1 MAQKAKKEEKKEKEK
16 ETFSSKEE
24 VIKDFQKNPQDT
36 GSAEVQIGLL
46 GKEIKELAEHL
57 KKHIHDFSARRSL
70 VQKVSERR
78 KFIQYLKIH
87 DSQSYEKILQ
97 KIKRK

>member
-1 MAQKAKKEEKKEKEK
+1 MTNKVKKDKKDK
-16 ETFSSKEE
+16 KEE

-57 KKHIHDFSARRSL
+57 KKHIHDFSCRRSL

-78 KFIQYLKIH
+78 KFIKYLKINDPVSH
-87 DSQSYEKILQ
+87 EKIVK

>member
-1 MAQKAKKEEKKEKEK
+1 MVKKAKKEEKKVKEK
-16 ETFSSKEE
+16 EASLKKEE
-24 VIKDFQKNPQDT
+24 VIKDFQKTPQDT

-70 VQKVSERR
+70 VQKVSQRR

-87 DSQSYEKILQ
+87 DSESYEKILK

>member
-1 MAQKAKKEEKKEKEK
+1 MVKKVKKEEKKEKE
-16 ETFSSKEE
+16 SSLNKEE
-24 VIKDFQKNPQDT
+24 VIKGFQKTPQDT

-70 VQKVSERR
+70 VHKVSERR

-87 DSQSYEKILQ
+87 DSQSYEKILK